1 MGEEMEKKEEL
12 YNFYAML
19 DRMQYI
25 QRWGLMRNTRQEN
38 LKEHSFDV
46 AVIAHSLA
54 LIHNHILKE
63 DPVDPFLTMGEALY
77 HDVTEIITGDMPTP
91 IKYKNDELKHA
102 YKEVEAQAAENILSL
117 LPEQIEGEYRNLLLP
132 DLSDEKRN
140 QIHRL
145 VKAADRLSAYLKCL
159 MEEKAANDE
168 FHSAKETIEKSIH
181 DLNCEEAEYYL
192 AHFVPPYGMTLDE
205 ISR

>member
-1 MGEEMEKKEEL
+1 METNERQ

-46 AVIAHSLA
+46 AVIAHALV
-54 LIHNHILKE
+54 LIHNEILKKE
-63 DPVDPFLTMGEALY
+63 PLDPLLTMAEALY
-77 HDVTEIITGDMPTP
+77 HDVSEIITGDLPTP
-91 IKYKNDELKHA
+91 IKYKNRELKTA
-102 YKEVEAQAAENILSL
+102 YKVVEAEAAETMLA
-117 LPEQIEGEYRNLLLP
+117 LLP
-132 DLSDEKRN
+132 DQMRDNYQDLMLPDLESESR
-140 QIHRL
+140 QEIHRL
-145 VKAADRLSAYLKCL
+145 VKVADRLSAFLKCL
-159 MEEKAANDE
+159 MEEKAGNDE
-168 FHSAKETIEKSIH
+168 FHSAKESIEASIH

-205 ISR
+205 ISK

>member
-1 MGEEMEKKEEL
+1 MKNKEEL

-54 LIHNHILKE
+54 LIHNNILKK
-63 DPVDPFLTMGEALY
+63 DPVDPFLTMAEALY

-91 IKYKNDELKHA
+91 IKYKNDELKSA
-102 YKEVEAQAAENILSL
+102 YKEVEAQAARNLLAL
-117 LPEQIEGEYRNLLLP
+117 LPEELKGDFTDLLTP
-132 DLSDEKRN
+132 DLSDEKRKEV
-140 QIHRL
+140 HRL
-145 VKAADRLSAYLKCL
+145 VKVADRISAFLKCL

-168 FHSAKETIEKSIH
+168 FRSAKESIEKSIH

-205 ISR
+205 ISK

>member
-1 MGEEMEKKEEL
+1 MENKEEQ

-25 QRWGLMRNTRQEN
+25 QRWGLMRNTRTEN

-54 LIHNHILKE
+54 LIHNRILKL

-77 HDVTEIITGDMPTP
+77 HDVSEIITGDMPTP
-91 IKYKNDELKHA
+91 IKYKNKELKTA
-102 YKEVEAQAAENILSL
+102 YKEVEAQAAENLLAL
-117 LPEQIEGEYRNLLLP
+117 LPDELKVDYSDMLLP
-132 DLSDEKRN
+132 DLSDEKRKEV
-140 QIHRL
+140 HRL
-145 VKAADRLSAYLKCL
+145 VKASDRLSAFIKCL
-159 MEEKAANDE
+159 MEEKAYNDE
-168 FHSAKETIEKSIH
+168 FRSAKESIEESIH
-181 DLNCEEAEYYL
+181 QLNCEEAEYYL

-205 ISR
+205 ISK

>member
-1 MGEEMEKKEEL
+1 
-12 YNFYAML
+12 ML
-19 DRMQYI
+19 GRMKYIDR
-25 QRWGLMRNTRQEN
+25 WALMRNFRKEN
-38 LKEHSFDV
+38 IGEHSLDV
-46 AVIAHSLA
+46 AVIAHA
-54 LIHNHILKE
+54 LCLIGNKRLGKDLDADRAAVI
-63 DPVDPFLTMGEALY
+63 ALF
-77 HDVTEIITGDMPTP
+77 HDAPEIITGDMPTP

-132 DLSDEKRN
+132 DLSDEKRK
-140 QIHRL
+140 QVHRL

-168 FHSAKETIEKSIH
+168 FHSAKETIERSIH
-181 DLNCEEAEYYL
+181 DLHCEEAEYYL

>member
-1 MGEEMEKKEEL
+1 MENKEEQ

-25 QRWGLMRNTRQEN
+25 QRWGLMRNTRTEN

-54 LIHNHILKE
+54 LIHNQILKL

-77 HDVTEIITGDMPTP
+77 HDVSEIITGDMPTP
-91 IKYKNDELKHA
+91 IKYKNKELKTA
-102 YKEVEAQAAENILSL
+102 YKEVEAQAAENLLAL
-117 LPEQIEGEYRNLLLP
+117 LPDELKVDYSDMLLP
-132 DLSDEKRN
+132 DLSDEKRKEV
-140 QIHRL
+140 HRL
-145 VKAADRLSAYLKCL
+145 VKAADRLSAFIKCL
-159 MEEKAANDE
+159 MEEKAYNDE
-168 FHSAKETIEKSIH
+168 FRSAKESIEESIH
-181 DLNCEEAEYYL
+181 QLNCEEAEYYL

-205 ISR
+205 ISK